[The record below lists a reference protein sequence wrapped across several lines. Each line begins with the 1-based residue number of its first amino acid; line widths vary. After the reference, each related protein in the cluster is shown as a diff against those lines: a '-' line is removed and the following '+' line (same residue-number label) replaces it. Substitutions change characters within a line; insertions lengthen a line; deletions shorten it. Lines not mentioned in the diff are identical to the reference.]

1 MHSSPTPA
9 HPSYRLMAALRLYH
23 IIPESET
30 VVPENSE
37 ELVDSWRRV
46 LIGQQER
53 VSETNETSWRETLL
67 RICQRVEERARSGM
81 KNLMVGEATL
91 ETDNRPEWL
100 NWMLENI
107 RLLWREELEVSEAVA
122 SSVRSGE
129 EF

>member
-1 MHSSPTPA
+1 
-9 HPSYRLMAALRLYH
+9 
-23 IIPESET
+23 
-30 VVPENSE
+30 
-37 ELVDSWRRV
+37 
-46 LIGQQER
+46 
-53 VSETNETSWRETLL
+53 
-67 RICQRVEERARSGM
+67 M

>member
-1 MHSSPTPA
+1 
-9 HPSYRLMAALRLYH
+9 MAALRLYH

-81 KNLMVGEATL
+81 KNLMVGEAAL